1 MKILILNVE
10 FNILMLEAHFI
21 STIPN
26 YIDPVSGTL
35 SLQMIAATLIGF
47 GIAIN
52 IYWYKLKERFTRSK

>member
-26 YIDPVSGTL
+26 YIDPASGTL
-35 SLQMIAATLIGF
+35 VLQMIAGALIGF
-47 GIAIN
+47 GIAIK
-52 IYWYKLKERFTRSK
+52 IYWYKLKEKLTRK